1 MFDQHYH
8 IFDEFYDK
16 CDELDKSC
24 LVFRQQLPTL
34 VSRYFLVINSN
45 IDPMGITKTEG
56 FNESQVRTAN
66 LAKAL
71 GHPARIAIL
80 EQLLEA
86 QPCICGD
93 LVDVLPLS
101 QATVSQHLR
110 ELKNVGLIN
119 GTIDGPRV
127 NYRINDDVWAETKGI
142 MTGLLEQEVKDSP
155 EKTLAS
161 YY

>member
-1 MFDQHYH
+1 
-8 IFDEFYDK
+8 
-16 CDELDKSC
+16 
-24 LVFRQQLPTL
+24 
-34 VSRYFLVINSN
+34 
-45 IDPMGITKTEG
+45 MGITKTEG
-56 FNESQVRTAN
+56 FSESQVRTAN

-80 EQLLEA
+80 EQLMES

-110 ELKNVGLIN
+110 ELKNVGLIQ

-127 NYRINDDVWAETKGI
+127 NYRINEEAWAEAKH
-142 MTGLLEQEVKDSP
+142 LLSLLLDQEVQRIRDKGYID
-155 EKTLAS
+155 
-161 YY
+161 YV

>member
-1 MFDQHYH
+1 
-8 IFDEFYDK
+8 
-16 CDELDKSC
+16 
-24 LVFRQQLPTL
+24 
-34 VSRYFLVINSN
+34 
-45 IDPMGITKTEG
+45 MGITKTEG
-56 FNESQVRTAN
+56 FSEGQVRTAN

-80 EQLLEA
+80 EQLLES

-110 ELKNVGLIN
+110 ELKNVGLIE

-127 NYRINDDVWAETKGI
+127 NYCINEEVWAESKH
-142 MTGLLEQEVKDSP
+142 LLGVLLDREVQRVQDK
-155 EKTLAS
+155 ELAEL
-161 YY
+161 Y

>member
-1 MFDQHYH
+1 
-8 IFDEFYDK
+8 
-16 CDELDKSC
+16 
-24 LVFRQQLPTL
+24 
-34 VSRYFLVINSN
+34 
-45 IDPMGITKTEG
+45 MGITKTEG
-56 FNESQVRTAN
+56 FTEGQVRTAN

-80 EQLLEA
+80 EQLLES

-110 ELKNVGLIN
+110 ELKNVGLIQ

-127 NYRINDDVWAETKGI
+127 NYRINERVWDEAKGV
-142 MTGLLEQEVKDSP
+142 MTNLLDQEVKDAP
-155 EKTLAS
+155 DKVLADF
-161 YY
+161 Y